1 MKNIRTIL
9 LFFIALQFLVSCS
22 LLKKQTLPDVYVE
35 HLSDTARIT
44 GATVVY
50 ALPRTVFTIKVG
62 MQRIIE
68 IPGPYAKFADVLLGL
83 QDVITAENEQWSVS
97 KVTVSAHEEADPS
110 EYYVADAGGILPSNV
125 LRLKSEGLIMDLN
138 PASYTRSISS
148 LGNDMNINNF
158 RAADLGSDEYFMT
171 QTDTAYRRVRMDSQ
185 FIRVPYIV
193 EKNKK
198 LSVEE
203 MAHRA
208 ARRLM
213 DIRDGKVMILTGEA
227 NVFPQ
232 SSAAIDEINRLEKEY
247 TELFTGR
254 SIVEE
259 RSFSCS
265 FIPLPEHAGKPV
277 TLFKFSV
284 SEGPAEEGIPVNIT
298 LTPELKTRDFTLL
311 YRQQDPDTESPRKTL
326 YYRIPDVVGLT
337 LMMGE
342 EKLYE
347 SRKLIYQFG
356 EIVQLPGNYIIGN

>member
-1 MKNIRTIL
+1 MKNIKTCL
-9 LFFIALQFLVSCS
+9 LIIIAFQFMFSCT
-22 LLKKQTLPDVYVE
+22 LLRKPASPAVAVE
-35 HLSDTARIT
+35 HLSDTAGIK

-50 ALPRTVFTIKVG
+50 ALPRTVFTVTVG
-62 MQRIIE
+62 MKRIIE

-97 KVTVSAHEEADPS
+97 KISVSAHEEADPS
-110 EYYVADAGGILPSNV
+110 EYYVADAGGIVPSNI
-125 LRLKSEGLIMDLN
+125 LRLKKEGLIMDLN
-138 PASYTRSISS
+138 PASYTHSISS
-148 LGNDMNINNF
+148 LGNEININNF
-158 RAADLGSDEYFMT
+158 RASDLGSDEYFMT
-171 QTDTAYRRVRMDSQ
+171 QADTAYRRVRMDSQ

-203 MAHRA
+203 LAHRA

-213 DIRDGKVMILTGEA
+213 DIRDGKIMILTGEA

-232 SSAAIDEINRLEKEY
+232 SAAAIDEINRLEKEY

-254 SIVEE
+254 RIVEE
-259 RSFSCS
+259 RSFICS
-265 FIPLPEHAGKPV
+265 YIPLPENAGKPV

-284 SEGPAEEGIPVNIT
+284 SEGPAEEGIPVTIT
-298 LTPELKTRDFTLL
+298 LIPEKKTRDLTLL
-311 YRQQDPDTESPRKTL
+311 YRQQDTDSEWQVKGL

-337 LMMGE
+337 LTMGV

-347 SRKLIYQFG
+347 SRKLVYQFG
-356 EIVQLPGNYIIGN
+356 EIIQLPGNFVIGN

>member
-1 MKNIRTIL
+1 MKNIKTITL
-9 LFFIALQFLVSCS
+9 LVFVLQFLVSCS
-22 LLKKQTLPDVYVE
+22 LLRKQTPPDIYVE
-35 HLSDTARIT
+35 KLSDTTRIT

-62 MQRIIE
+62 MERMIE

-83 QDVITAENEQWSVS
+83 QDVITTENEEWSVS
-97 KVTVSAHEEADPS
+97 SVTVSAHEEADPS
-110 EYYVADAGGILPSNV
+110 EYYIADADQIAPSNV
-125 LRLKSEGLIMDLN
+125 LRLKREGLIMDLN
-138 PASYTRSISS
+138 PAIYSQSISS
-148 LGNDMNINNF
+148 PGNNMNINNF

-203 MAHRA
+203 LAHRA

-213 DIRDGKVMILTGEA
+213 DIRDGKIMILTGEA

-232 SSAAIDEINRLEKEY
+232 SSAPIDEINRLEKEY

-254 SIVEE
+254 RFVEE
-259 RSFSCS
+259 RSYICS
-265 FIPLPEHAGKPV
+265 FIPIPEQAGKPV

-298 LTPELKTRDFTLL
+298 LIPEQKTRDITLL
-311 YRQQDPDTESPRKTL
+311 YRQQDTGNGSQRNKL
-326 YYRIPDVVGLT
+326 YYRIPDVAGLT
-337 LMMGE
+337 IMMGD

-356 EIVQLPGNYIIGN
+356 DIVQLPGNYVIGN